1 MEIEIEIESGP
12 AKIADQETTTAW
24 IYRSIVELVL
34 LNGTYQ
40 SYPLPPPVWIRALI
54 WVAKIKRSI
63 REML

>member
-1 MEIEIEIESGP
+1 MITVMEIEIEIESGP

-40 SYPLPPPVWIRALI
+40 SYPLPPPV
-54 WVAKIKRSI
+54 
-63 REML
+63 